1 MSNSIKI
8 GRVRPFKSEQYDWS
22 STYQYEV
29 LELVRY
35 DTITYL
41 CTKVPPVGTLPT
53 NETYFVRLGS
63 DVSIATDTDTGLVKV
78 DGTTITITDDG
89 TISVAGLKLLVLL
102 MVFLLMAT
110 LI

>member
-63 DVSIATDTDTGLVKV
+63 DVSIATDTDTGLRPVVALKSGIKGYY
-78 DGTTITITDDG
+78 DGSKWVLTG
-89 TISVAGLKLLVLL
+89 T
-102 MVFLLMAT
+102 
-110 LI
+110 